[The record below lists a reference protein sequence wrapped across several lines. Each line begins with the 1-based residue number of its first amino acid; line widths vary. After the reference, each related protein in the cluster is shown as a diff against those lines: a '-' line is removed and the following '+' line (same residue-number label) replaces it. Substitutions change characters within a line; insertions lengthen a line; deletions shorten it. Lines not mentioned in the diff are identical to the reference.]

1 MTDTEI
7 VPPKRDRSPA
17 GRRSV
22 PTPWPRSPRTPVSC
36 MRRATTQLA
45 GALPQ
50 LVNKIIPDG
59 KLPDPAEIS
68 GSVGKLLRL

>member
-1 MTDTEI
+1 
-7 VPPKRDRSPA
+7 
-17 GRRSV
+17 
-22 PTPWPRSPRTPVSC
+22 